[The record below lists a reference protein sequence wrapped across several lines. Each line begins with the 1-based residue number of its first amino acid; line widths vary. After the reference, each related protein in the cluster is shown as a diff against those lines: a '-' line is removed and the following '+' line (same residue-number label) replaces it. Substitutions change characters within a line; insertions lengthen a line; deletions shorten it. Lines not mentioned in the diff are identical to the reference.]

1 MTKRSAPRL
10 LAPTR
15 RDVLALGAGAAV
27 LLAAPSILRAD
38 TPYKRSLRMQSLNSG
53 ERLDLVYWA
62 DGDYLP
68 DALKRVDWFMRDLRE
83 NKSAPTDPRLLDLL
97 WEIDQNT
104 RSKNPIYTMSGYRTE
119 KTNAW
124 LDARGNGVDPGS
136 FHMRGMAMDIT
147 QDFLDPEEVYRVA
160 KKLGKG
166 GAGFYP
172 TKTPYAHV
180 DIGPPDSW
188 LYPGMP
194 RAGRDEEYDREQAEA
209 EKEAG

>member
-38 TPYKRSLRMQSLNSG
+38 APYKRSLRMQSLNSG

-68 DALKRVDWFMRDLRE
+68 EALKRVDWFMRDLRE

-97 WEIDQNT
+97 WEIDRNT

-160 KKLGKG
+160 KKLGRG

-180 DIGPPDSW
+180 DVGPVDAW
-188 LYPGMP
+188 VYPTPGRP
-194 RAGRDEEYDREQAEA
+194 GRDKEYDELMA
-209 EKEAG
+209 EKTGTG